1 MSPLPKSSK
10 CLAHS
15 VKVVLLFFRR
25 TLITLC
31 APVVNL
37 IILPLWSITQDSW
50 NSSVAFKKMIELE
63 CCRSEDCILQ
73 PLKPPLWNKHLHLFI
88 FYWFVNVWGVIF
100 YFSHIQFNKF
110 IQKLLIRHEEKSFI
124 LVIVD
129 WNFFSILLAEVFPEV
144 TSRSPFTTILSV
156 SKWISKENNI
166 FFIPFI
172 LNGGGFQ
179 DSVRV
184 ALFKSILKLLTFWC
198 WGHYNILS
206 VWGISQVFPSF
217 ILVKVLIIESNIMHR
232 CSSEIMDNFIRKSP
246 LYSFVAAIKFGIGF
260 F

>member
-73 PLKPPLWNKHLHLFI
+73 PLKPPLWNKHLTSVHLLLICKCMRRYLLLQPHTIQQIHSEIINKTWRKVLHSSHCWLKF
-88 FYWFVNVWGVIF
+88 FLYPLGWGVPRS
-100 YFSHIQFNKF
+100 YFQIPIYHYIVRFQVDLEGEQYFLHSLYTQWWWLSR
-110 IQKLLIRHEEKSFI
+110 QCKS
-124 LVIVD
+124 
-129 WNFFSILLAEVFPEV
+129 
-144 TSRSPFTTILSV
+144 
-156 SKWISKENNI
+156 
-166 FFIPFI
+166 
-172 LNGGGFQ
+172 
-179 DSVRV
+179 
-184 ALFKSILKLLTFWC
+184 
-198 WGHYNILS
+198 
-206 VWGISQVFPSF
+206 GI
-217 ILVKVLIIESNIMHR
+217 I
-232 CSSEIMDNFIRKSP
+232 
-246 LYSFVAAIKFGIGF
+246 
-260 F
+260 